1 MLQGKRR
8 LKKEKSSYNTK
19 VAVLAGFL
27 IFVPLIVVLILF
39 YLFYAGSAEYIN
51 PLSVNKNSPKIK
63 IEDML
68 SDSNIDIARSVIG
81 QEESIEVE
89 LKDGGKVIFS
99 SKKDLKKQI
108 TSLQLVLSRLT
119 IEGKKLKILD
129 FRYDNPVVSFY

>member
-19 VAVLAGFL
+19 IAVLAGFL
-27 IFVPLIVVLILF
+27 IFVLLIVALILLYFF
-39 YLFYAGSAEYIN
+39 YVGSTEYIN

-68 SDSNIDIARSVIG
+68 SDSNIEIARSVIG
-81 QEESIEVE
+81 QGESIEIE
-89 LKDGGKVIFS
+89 LKDDGKVIFS

-108 TSLQLVLSRLT
+108 TSLQLMLSRLT

>member
-8 LKKEKSSYNTK
+8 LKKEKSSRSTK
-19 VAVLAGFL
+19 LAFMLGLFIFVFLAGILVFVY
-27 IFVPLIVVLILF
+27 IFYSNSSN
-39 YLFYAGSAEYIN
+39 YLN
-51 PLSVNKNSPKIK
+51 PLAVNKNSPKIK

-68 SDSNIDIARSVIG
+68 EASNIKITRSVIG
-81 QEESIEVE
+81 SQDFLEVD

-108 TSLQLVLSRLT
+108 TSLQLMLSRLT

>member
-51 PLSVNKNSPKIK
+51 PLSVNKNSPKI
-63 IEDML
+63 
-68 SDSNIDIARSVIG
+68 SG
-81 QEESIEVE
+81 
-89 LKDGGKVIFS
+89 
-99 SKKDLKKQI
+99 
-108 TSLQLVLSRLT
+108 
-119 IEGKKLKILD
+119 
-129 FRYDNPVVSFY
+129 

>member
-8 LKKEKSSYNTK
+8 LKKEKLFYNTK
-19 VAVLAGFL
+19 IAVLAGFL
-27 IFVPLIVVLILF
+27 IFVLLAVALTLVYFF
-39 YLFYAGSAEYIN
+39 YLGSAQYIN

-68 SDSNIDIARSVIG
+68 SGSDIEITRSVIG
-81 QEESIEVE
+81 PEASIEVD

-108 TSLQLVLSRLT
+108 SSLQLMLSRLT

>member
-1 MLQGKRR
+1 
-8 LKKEKSSYNTK
+8 
-19 VAVLAGFL
+19 
-27 IFVPLIVVLILF
+27 
-39 YLFYAGSAEYIN
+39 
-51 PLSVNKNSPKIK
+51 
-63 IEDML
+63 ML

>member
-8 LKKEKSSYNTK
+8 LKKEKSSRSTK
-19 VAVLAGFL
+19 LAFMLGLFIFVFLAGILVFVY
-27 IFVPLIVVLILF
+27 IFYSNSSS
-39 YLFYAGSAEYIN
+39 YLN
-51 PLSVNKNSPKIK
+51 PLAVNKNSPKIK

-68 SDSNIDIARSVIG
+68 EASNIKITRSVIG
-81 QEESIEVE
+81 SQDFLEVD
-89 LKDGGKVIFS
+89 LKDVGKVIFS

-108 TSLQLVLSRLT
+108 TSLQLMLSRLT